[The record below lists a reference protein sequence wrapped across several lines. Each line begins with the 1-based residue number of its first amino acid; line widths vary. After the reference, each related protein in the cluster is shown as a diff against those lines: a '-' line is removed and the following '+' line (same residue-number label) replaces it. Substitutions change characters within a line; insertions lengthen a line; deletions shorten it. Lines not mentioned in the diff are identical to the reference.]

1 MCCQFTSAIEQV
13 IVMET
18 KGIEIVSGDKTV
30 ADIKATVTNMSG
42 ARAKVALYL
51 IAVDHFDPDV
61 ERLKLEMQEDS
72 GNAMQR
78 VF

>member
-1 MCCQFTSAIEQV
+1 
-13 IVMET
+13 MET